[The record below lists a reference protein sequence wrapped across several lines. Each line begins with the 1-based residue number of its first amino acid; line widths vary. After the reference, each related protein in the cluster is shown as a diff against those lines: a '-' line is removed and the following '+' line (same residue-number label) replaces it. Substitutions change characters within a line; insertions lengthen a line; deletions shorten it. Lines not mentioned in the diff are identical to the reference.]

1 MNCKFK
7 TVMIF
12 DIFKFPLPFADTYGH
27 GSKIIP
33 LIMTLICVKNF
44 QIQDRFQSNVKR
56 EKKVIMP
63 VPFTLKNT

>member
-1 MNCKFK
+1 
-7 TVMIF
+7 MIF

>member
-27 GSKIIP
+27 GSKINP
-33 LIMTLICVKNF
+33 LIMILIYVKNF
-44 QIQDRFQSNVKR
+44 QIQDHFQLNVKR

-63 VPFTLKNT
+63 MPYTLKNK